1 MSFVAGLVEVFASYR
16 NENGNSAW
24 NAKKSDG
31 EKLSLLCGRERF
43 GTGYSLWRF
52 LLLGPKRFT
61 NHSMDNHIAVTY
73 RKLLWGMFL

>member
-31 EKLSLLCGRERF
+31 EKLSLLRPR
-43 GTGYSLWRF
+43 
-52 LLLGPKRFT
+52 
-61 NHSMDNHIAVTY
+61 AVRHRLFAVAFSAPWIETIH
-73 RKLLWGMFL
+73 KPFDG